1 MTSPKKRDHKE
12 GTELLVV
19 QYCQEDADF
28 NKKKDH
34 QDQTKNAKVMRFQ
47 NFPNFAENFTQ
58 FLGYAV
64 CWGENYWGEKKVYK
78 QEIFLEENFFGEIFL
93 FFENIFGGHF
103 YISQFEP
110 L

>member
-1 MTSPKKRDHKE
+1 M
-12 GTELLVV
+12 ELLVV

-28 NKKKDH
+28 NKKKITKVR
-34 QDQTKNAKVMRFQ
+34 QKNAKIMRFQ

-64 CWGENYWGEKKVYK
+64 CWGENYGGEKSLKK
-78 QEIFLEENFFGEIFL
+78 KNFGKIFFVEFFL
-93 FFENIFGGHF
+93 FFENIFGDHF
-103 YISQFEP
+103 HISQFVP

>member
-1 MTSPKKRDHKE
+1 M
-12 GTELLVV
+12 ELLVV
-19 QYCQEDADF
+19 QYSREDADF

-47 NFPNFAENFTQ
+47 NFPNFVENFTQ

-64 CWGENYWGEKKVYK
+64 SWGENHEKKFSNK
-78 QEIFLEENFFGEIFL
+78 KNFFGKIFLGEFFL
-93 FFENIFGGHF
+93 FFENIFGDHF
-103 YISQFEP
+103 HISQFES